1 MKNILVVDDNMD
13 ILEAV
18 STLLHE
24 RVKGCAVS
32 IATDGAQGE
41 AIMKSTP
48 VDLVL
53 TDLSMPVMNGYMLIE
68 RVRKKYPAVLVCVMT
83 ADCSPRVIS
92 KLLSMGVGRWIEKP
106 FKFEKLARMI
116 AEELDIP
123 FSDRA
128 RL

>member
-1 MKNILVVDDNMD
+1 MKNILVVDDNTD

-68 RVRKKYPAVLVCVMT
+68 RVSKKKIS
-83 ADCSPRVIS
+83 CSPDMRHDRR
-92 KLLSMGVGRWIEKP
+92 LFPGGHHQATCNGGR
-106 FKFEKLARMI
+106 M
-116 AEELDIP
+116 LDREAVQVREAGTD
-123 FSDRA
+123 DR
-128 RL
+128 RGTRPPV

>member
-1 MKNILVVDDNMD
+1 MKNILVVDDNTD

-18 STLLHE
+18 STLHE

-92 KLLSMGVGRWIEKP
+92 KLLSMGGRMLDREAVQVRETGPDDCTGTRHP
-106 FKFEKLARMI
+106 F
-116 AEELDIP
+116 
-123 FSDRA
+123 
-128 RL
+128 